1 MHYTLLIATQDN
13 AGLVYK
19 ISRIL
24 YEAGANIERQDEY
37 VDRENGLFF
46 MRTSFV
52 VGSTSLDSRADLKCQ
67 AQNLAQST
75 NKNLSQRTKSSTKT
89 HPLTPSA
96 KEGENRELAYYTPHT
111 AKEENR
117 ECTQNYTSHTAKGGN
132 KESTQ
137 NSHTATKSSQNL
149 ATDSDISTNSKNPAL
164 DSRTQDALEA
174 TLIPKLKSALPNGA
188 KISLKKAG
196 KKSLII
202 LATKENHCLG
212 DLLLRQESGELN
224 ADIKAVIANR
234 AELKSLV
241 ERFSIPFFWV
251 DSDGISR
258 EEHEGKIG
266 EIIERFSPDLL
277 ALAKY
282 MRILSSDFTSRY
294 EGKIINIHHSF
305 LPAFIGA
312 NPYKQAFA
320 RGVKIIGATAHFVTN
335 ELDEGPIIAQDI
347 IHINHTYSWQD
358 MQKAGRDV
366 EKSVFAHALDL
377 VLHDRVFING
387 NKTIVF

>member
-1 MHYTLLIATQDN
+1 MHYTLLIATQDS

-37 VDRENGLFF
+37 VDRENALFF

-52 VGSTSLDSRADLKCQ
+52 VGSASLDSRVDLECQ
-67 AQNLAQST
+67 AQNLAQH
-75 NKNLSQRTKSSTKT
+75 TKSSAKT
-89 HPLTPSA
+89 HPLAPSA
-96 KEGENRELAYYTPHT
+96 KEVESEELAHYT
-111 AKEENR
+111 
-117 ECTQNYTSHTAKGGN
+117 
-132 KESTQ
+132 
-137 NSHTATKSSQNL
+137 SHTATKSSQNI
-149 ATDSDISTNSKNPAL
+149 ATDLACGTDSKPYTNSENPAL
-164 DSRTQDALEA
+164 DSHTQATLES

-188 KISLKKAG
+188 KISLKKSG
-196 KKSLII
+196 QKSLII

-224 ADIKAVIANR
+224 AQIKAVIANR

-266 EIIERFSPDLL
+266 EIIEQFSPDLL

-282 MRILSSDFTSRY
+282 MRVLSSDFVSRY

-305 LPAFIGA
+305 LPAFVGA
-312 NPYKQAFA
+312 NPYKQAHK

-377 VLHDRVFING
+377 VLHDRVFVNG

>member
-1 MHYTLLIATQDN
+1 MHYTLLIATQDS

-37 VDRENGLFF
+37 VDRENALFF

-52 VGSTSLDSRADLKCQ
+52 VSSQKASESPILESRANLPTDLAHIDCTSHIDSSAK
-67 AQNLAQST
+67 QSP
-75 NKNLSQRTKSSTKT
+75 KISQHTKT
-89 HPLTPSA
+89 HPLAPLVLR
-96 KEGENRELAYYTPHT
+96 EGES
-111 AKEENR
+111 KE
-117 ECTQNYTSHTAKGGN
+117 CAQN
-132 KESTQ
+132 
-137 NSHTATKSSQNL
+137 
-149 ATDSDISTNSKNPAL
+149 AL
-164 DSRTQDALEA
+164 DSALQATLEA
-174 TLIPKLKSALPNGA
+174 TLIPKLKSVLPNGA

>member
-1 MHYTLLIATQDN
+1 MHYTLLITTQDS

-37 VDRENGLFF
+37 VDRENALFF

-52 VGSTSLDSRADLKCQ
+52 VGSQKASESPILESRADLPTD
-67 AQNLAQST
+67 LAHGIDCTSHID
-75 NKNLSQRTKSSTKT
+75 SSTKT
-89 HPLTPSA
+89 HPLTPSTR
-96 KEGENRELAYYTPHT
+96 EGENRECA
-111 AKEENR
+111 
-117 ECTQNYTSHTAKGGN
+117 Q
-132 KESTQ
+132 
-137 NSHTATKSSQNL
+137 
-149 ATDSDISTNSKNPAL
+149 DAL
-164 DSRTQDALEA
+164 DSALQATLEA
-174 TLIPKLKSALPNGA
+174 TLESNLKSVLPNGA

-258 EEHEGKIG
+258 EEHEGKVG

>member
-1 MHYTLLIATQDN
+1 MHYTLLIATQDS

-52 VGSTSLDSRADLKCQ
+52 VGSQKASENPILESRADLECQ
-67 AQNLAQST
+67 VQNLAQRT
-75 NKNLSQRTKSSTKT
+75 NKNLSQSTKSSTKT
-89 HPLTPSA
+89 HPLTPLVLR
-96 KEGENRELAYYTPHT
+96 EGENGECAQNYTSQNSHT
-111 AKEENR
+111 AKEENK
-117 ECTQNYTSHTAKGGN
+117 ELAHYTPHTAI
-132 KESTQ
+132 
-137 NSHTATKSSQNL
+137 KSSQNL
-149 ATDSDISTNSKNPAL
+149 ATDSCTSTNSENLTL
-164 DSRTQDALEA
+164 DSHAQDALEA
-174 TLIPKLKSALPNGA
+174 TLESKLKSALPNGA

-224 ADIKAVIANR
+224 AEIKAVIANR

>member
-1 MHYTLLIATQDN
+1 MHYTLLIATQDR
-13 AGLVYK
+13 AGLVYE

-37 VDRENGLFF
+37 VDRENTLFF
-46 MRTSFV
+46 MRTNFV
-52 VGSTSLDSRADLKCQ
+52 VDSTSLDSRADLECQ
-67 AQNLAQST
+67 TQNASKNLAQY
-75 NKNLSQRTKSSTKT
+75 TKSSAKT

-96 KEGENRELAYYTPHT
+96 KEGENI
-111 AKEENR
+111 
-117 ECTQNYTSHTAKGGN
+117 ECTQKSH
-132 KESTQ
+132 
-137 NSHTATKSSQNL
+137 
-149 ATDSDISTNSKNPAL
+149 
-164 DSRTQDALEA
+164 TQDALES
-174 TLIPKLKSALPNGA
+174 TLSLKLKSVLPSGA

-234 AELKSLV
+234 IELKSLV

>member
-1 MHYTLLIATQDN
+1 MHYTLLIATQDS

-37 VDRENGLFF
+37 VDRENALFF

-52 VGSTSLDSRADLKCQ
+52 VGSQKARQNPTLESRADLPTD
-67 AQNLAQST
+67 LAHDIDCASHIDSSAKQSP
-75 NKNLSQRTKSSTKT
+75 KISQRTKT
-89 HPLTPSA
+89 HPLAPSA
-96 KEGENRELAYYTPHT
+96 RDRENREYA
-111 AKEENR
+111 
-117 ECTQNYTSHTAKGGN
+117 Q
-132 KESTQ
+132 
-137 NSHTATKSSQNL
+137 
-149 ATDSDISTNSKNPAL
+149 DAL
-164 DSRTQDALEA
+164 DSALQA
-174 TLIPKLKSALPNGA
+174 TLESTLESKLKSALPNGA

-224 ADIKAVIANR
+224 AEIKAVIANR
-234 AELKSLV
+234 VELKSLV

-258 EEHEGKIG
+258 EEHEGKVG

-377 VLHDRVFING
+377 VLHDRVFVNG